1 MGGAHELLRASTV
14 WLQVISWGSI
24 CRTWGKLGGLRQLRW
39 HRLEIPGLLE
49 SELTCGAATLSA
61 LSSPLF
67 RFFAFLGYCVFDLHL
82 AARTRLWEEVFQH
95 VPLKLPGP
103 DCECHVS
110 RRHIIPTGEVK
121 CCGIYP
127 LTMKLTPMFVSNHQ
141 DYLFLK

>member
-1 MGGAHELLRASTV
+1 MSCADELPRASTV

-24 CRTWGKLGGLRQLRW
+24 CKMWGKLGGLRQLRW
-39 HRLEIPGLLE
+39 HWLEIPGLLE
-49 SELTCGAATLSA
+49 RELTCGVATLSV

-67 RFFAFLGYCVFDLHL
+67 CSFAFLGYSVFDLHL
-82 AARTRLWEEVFQH
+82 AARTRLWEELFQH
-95 VPLKLPGP
+95 VPLKLPRP
-103 DCECHVS
+103 DCECCVS

-127 LTMKLTPMFVSNHQ
+127 LTMELTLMFVSKHQ